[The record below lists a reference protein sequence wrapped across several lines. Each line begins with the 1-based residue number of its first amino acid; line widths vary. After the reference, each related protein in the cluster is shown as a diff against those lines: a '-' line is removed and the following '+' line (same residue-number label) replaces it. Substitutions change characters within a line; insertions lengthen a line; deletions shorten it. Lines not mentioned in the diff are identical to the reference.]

1 MWEKFEGSTTK
12 KMTGEEMAIV
22 VRSAEEDSLDRESS
36 SMSEKDEIDFKEV
49 LEGRLTGLHL

>member
-1 MWEKFEGSTTK
+1 
-12 KMTGEEMAIV
+12 MTGEEMAIV

>member
-1 MWEKFEGSTTK
+1 
-12 KMTGEEMAIV
+12 MTGEEMAIV
-22 VRSAEEDSLDRESS
+22 VRSAEEDSLDQESS